1 LNSVEVNIPKIDPS
15 KRFIILYFKNN
26 GQVVRM
32 TKLSSQEA
40 CKTSIARYD
49 TMGIKPCK
57 IVEVPVFK
65 MKKLL
70 AEDSDD

>member
-1 LNSVEVNIPKIDPS
+1 LDNLEVSIPKIDPS
-15 KRFIILYFKNN
+15 KRFVILYFKKN

-49 TMGIKPCK
+49 IMGIKPCK

-70 AEDSDD
+70 AEDSAD